1 MNMESKSRIE
11 SLADSVQGLDQES
24 RSFLTTAL
32 EAAFKAGDYLLDM
45 NKRDRSLL
53 HINAKG
59 HNDFVTEA
67 DKTSERMIIETI
79 SEAFPDHA
87 FLAEESAGSRG
98 NSAEPGAVARWI
110 IDPLDGTTNFIN
122 GFPVWAV
129 SIALETDGVLH
140 VGVVHDA
147 LHGETFYAVKGC
159 GAYLNGEVIN
169 VSSKTDFS
177 SALLLTGFPFKAQQ
191 NLDLY
196 LESFRK
202 LIRMCAG
209 IRRAGCASLDLSWL
223 AAGRADGFW
232 ELSLSPWD
240 MAAGVLLIREAGGIV
255 TDINGDP
262 EKWFDTGNI
271 VAGNLSIHFH
281 LLEITKK
288 IFAIRA

>member
-1 MNMESKSRIE
+1 MNTEYKSRIS
-11 SLADSVQGLDQES
+11 SLVDSVHGLDKES

-79 SEAFPDHA
+79 SKAFPDHA

-98 NSAEPGAVARWI
+98 GSAEPGTTPRWI

-129 SIALETDGVLH
+129 SIALETDGALR

-147 LHGETFYAVKGC
+147 LHGETFYAVRGH
-159 GAYLNGEVIN
+159 GAYMNGGAIK
-169 VSSKTDFS
+169 VSAKTDFS

-223 AAGRADGFW
+223 ATGRADGFW

-255 TDINGDP
+255 TDIHGDP
-262 EKWFDTGNI
+262 GKWFDTGNI
-271 VAGNLSIHFH
+271 VTGNPSIHSQIIEVTKEILS
-281 LLEITKK
+281 LLQ
-288 IFAIRA
+288 